1 MLTGS
6 RTLGSCQG
14 FVQQLSQ
21 YSSSECAT
29 HQRLSSQC
37 ATHQRP
43 PRQRNLRACKAALQQ
58 QGLSAV
64 ELALMLSLLM
74 PLTLAALFWGSHLH
88 RSWQLEETG
97 MAAAR
102 YVSNIEPSS
111 LIHQDLIDEQIR
123 QRCEDFSKLIVRAI
137 PGFRLHQCERLSS
150 TSLQVEIWASPRG
163 LLSATQHQSRW
174 TLPN

>member
-6 RTLGSCQG
+6 HTLGSCQG
-14 FVQQLSQ
+14 FVQRLSQ
-21 YSSSECAT
+21 LSSSECAT
-29 HQRLSSQC
+29 HQRLSSQF
-37 ATHQRP
+37 ATHQRS

-74 PLTLAALFWGSHLH
+74 PLALAALFWGSHLH

-123 QRCEDFSKLIVRAI
+123 QRCEAFANILAQHI
-137 PGFRLHQCERLSS
+137 PGLRLNRCAIVDAR
-150 TSLQVEIWASPRG
+150 SLEVELQAPAKG
-163 LLSATQHQSRW
+163 LLGATHHQSRW
-174 TLPN
+174 MIPN

>member
-1 MLTGS
+1 M
-6 RTLGSCQG
+6 
-14 FVQQLSQ
+14 
-21 YSSSECAT
+21 
-29 HQRLSSQC
+29 
-37 ATHQRP
+37 
-43 PRQRNLRACKAALQQ
+43 
-58 QGLSAV
+58 SAV

-123 QRCEDFSKLIVRAI
+123 QRCEDFSKLIVREI

-174 TLPN
+174 TLPH